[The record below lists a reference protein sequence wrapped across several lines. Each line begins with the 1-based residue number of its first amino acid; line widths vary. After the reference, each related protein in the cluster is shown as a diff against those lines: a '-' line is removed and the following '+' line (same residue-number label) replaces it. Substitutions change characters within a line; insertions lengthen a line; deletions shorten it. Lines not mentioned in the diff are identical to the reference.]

1 MSEIIISA
9 VDIHKV
15 YEDGEKL
22 HVLKGIN
29 LRINKGDRIAIFG
42 PSGSGKS
49 TLLHIL
55 GTLDK
60 PTKGE
65 LYINKERVSDKTDEE
80 LSEIRNRWIG
90 FVFQFHHLL
99 PEFTVL
105 ENVAIPLLLRG
116 ENEKRA
122 FERAERILDEV
133 KILEKKEQK
142 PATLSG
148 GEKQRVA
155 VARALVT
162 DPLIILA
169 DEPTGNLDFKASQTL
184 LELIKNLNKK
194 FGMTVVIV
202 SHDPMVLKYA
212 KKRYELFNGRLKHAL
227 RRVS

>member
-116 ENEKRA
+116 ENEKKA